1 MEISGLLG
9 PCATSDQLAVGK
21 AGQVAVGPKVCGA
34 AIPVTRTYPSEVFHL
49 GCQYPER
56 IFWQISTELS

>member
-9 PCATSDQLAVGK
+9 PCATSDQPAVGK

-34 AIPVTRTYPSEVFHL
+34 AMQVIRTYPSEVSHL
-49 GCQYPER
+49 GWQFTGR
-56 IFWQISTELS
+56 VFWQASAEQS